1 MLYNYKAID
10 KQGAEKKGQIE
21 ATNKEIAIAS
31 LQRREYIVVNITEE
45 GGEGLIKKLNDL
57 PFFSKVSQKHI
68 VLMSKQAAT
77 LFEARV
83 SAVKTFELLGENSE
97 SKNIQRSLAQV
108 TEAIRGG
115 SSISN
120 AMAQQPHVFS
130 KFYVNMVR
138 AGEESGKLT
147 ETFIFLAEYLER
159 SYALSSKTRNAL
171 VYPSFIILTFITVM
185 VLMLTRVIP
194 QMVGIIEESGQD
206 IPFYTK
212 IVIGLSDFFVNYGLF
227 LLVFIVIAA
236 FFIWRAL
243 QTDGGRSRF
252 DQLKLQIPGFGGLF
266 KKIYLA
272 RIADNINTMLSS
284 GIPVVRT
291 LEISGDVVG
300 NTVYRDILNDA
311 LEEVKGGS
319 SISSAFGKHEEIP
332 QIMVQM
338 IKVGE
343 ETGSIGTI
351 LKTLAKFYSREV
363 VGAVDT
369 LIGLIE
375 PAMIVLLGVGVGGL
389 LMSVMIPIYNVAGG
403 IQ

>member
-1 MLYNYKAID
+1 MLFNYKAIT
-10 KQGAEKKGQIE
+10 KEGVEKKGQIE
-21 ATNKEIAIAS
+21 SANKEVGIAT
-31 LQRREYIVVNITEE
+31 LQRMDYVVVSIVED
-45 GGEGLIKKLNDL
+45 GGEGIMKTLNNL
-57 PFFSKVSQKHI
+57 PFFNSVPQKDI

-77 LFEARV
+77 LFEAQV
-83 SAVKTFELLGENSE
+83 SVVKTFELLGQNAENN
-97 SKNIQRSLAQV
+97 NIRKSLAQV

-115 SSISN
+115 TSISS

-130 KFYVNMVR
+130 DFYVNMVR

-147 ETFIFLAEYLER
+147 DTFTFLAEYLER
-159 SYALSSKTRNAL
+159 SYALSSKTKNAL
-171 VYPSFIILTFITVM
+171 VYPSFIIITFITVM
-185 VLMLTRVIP
+185 ILMLTKVIP
-194 QMVGIIEESGQD
+194 QMVGIIEESGQE

-236 FFIWRAL
+236 VFIWRTL
-243 QTDGGRSRF
+243 QSEGGRSRF
-252 DQLKLQIPGFGGLF
+252 DQIKLQIPGFGKLF
-266 KKIYLA
+266 QKIYLA
-272 RIADNINTMLSS
+272 RIADNINTMLTS

-291 LEISGDVVG
+291 LEISGEVVG
-300 NTVYRDILNDA
+300 NTVFKNILADA
-311 LEEVKGGS
+311 VEEVRGGN
-319 SISSAFGKHEEIP
+319 SISSAFNKHDEIP

-343 ETGSIGTI
+343 ETGSIGSI
-351 LKTLAKFYSREV
+351 LKTLAKFYSQEV
-363 VGAVDT
+363 VGTVDT

>member
-1 MLYNYKAID
+1 MLFNYKAVD
-10 KQGAEKKGQIE
+10 KLGAEKKGQIE
-21 ATNKEIAIAS
+21 AANREIAIAS
-31 LQRREYIVVNITEE
+31 LQRREYIVVAINEE
-45 GGEGLIKKLNDL
+45 GGEGFMKMINDL
-57 PFFSKVSQKHI
+57 PFFNRVPQKHV
-68 VLMSKQAAT
+68 VLMSKQAST

-83 SAVKTFELLGENSE
+83 SAVKTFELLGQNAENRS
-97 SKNIQRSLAQV
+97 IQRSLAQV

-115 SSISN
+115 TSISG

-130 KFYVNMVR
+130 NFYVNMVR

-147 ETFIFLAEYLER
+147 ETFTFLAEYLER
-159 SYALSSKTRNAL
+159 SYALSSKTKNAL

-185 VLMLTRVIP
+185 ILMLTKVIP
-194 QMVGIIEESGQD
+194 QMVSIIEESGQA

-212 IVIGLSDFFVNYGLF
+212 VVIALSDFFVNYGLF
-227 LLVFIVIAA
+227 LLVFLAIAA

-243 QTDGGRSRF
+243 QTEGGRSRF

-272 RIADNINTMLSS
+272 RIADNVNTMLSS

-300 NTVYRDILNDA
+300 NSVYRDILRDTV
-311 LEEVKGGS
+311 EEVKGGN
-319 SISSAFGKHEEIP
+319 SISSAFNKHQEIP